1 MPVRETVSLGAT
13 FSPDG
18 KAEGYLKNNF
28 KINIRGGYDLDLPI
42 VGPKDGNFTIKK
54 GPNEDFSFLKVD
66 LN

>member
-18 KAEGYLKNNF
+18 KAKGYLKNNF
-28 KINIRGGYDLDLPI
+28 KITIRGGYDLDLPI
-42 VGPKDGNFTIKK
+42 VSPKEGNFTIKK
-54 GPNEDFSFLKVD
+54 GPNEDFYFLKVE